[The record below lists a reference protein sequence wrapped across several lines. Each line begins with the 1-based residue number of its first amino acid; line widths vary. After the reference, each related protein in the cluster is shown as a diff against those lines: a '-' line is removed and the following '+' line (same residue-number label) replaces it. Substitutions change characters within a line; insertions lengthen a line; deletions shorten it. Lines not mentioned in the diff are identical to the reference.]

1 MRKIISIVIILIVCF
16 SIFAES
22 LVSGSS
28 FYASL
33 KLIPIL
39 PNFTM
44 YGSLDGVNYN
54 YVASERAPSNNPD
67 STAPNNITSQAD
79 LNYEPIVV
87 YIKVIQF
94 GKVHYMTSGFT
105 LSITATELKLDGTSD
120 LYKTQ
125 PPIIVEDSIWADN
138 NLDVDQD
145 GESDFISALVSAE
158 GSNVVYTVSYPTGI
172 QIPAIFNGNA
182 VGVGGFAFKWLP
194 VETLPTGTY
203 RASVIMTYLVN

>member
-1 MRKIISIVIILIVCF
+1 MRKLIFLFAIIILCS
-16 SIFAES
+16 SIYADP

-39 PNFTM
+39 PSYTM
-44 YGSLDGVNYN
+44 YGSLDGINYN
-54 YVASERAPSNNPD
+54 YVASERASSNNPD
-67 STAPNNITSQAD
+67 SAAPNSITSQAD
-79 LNYEPIVV
+79 LNYEPIIV

-120 LYKTQ
+120 LYKTL
-125 PPIIVEDSIWADN
+125 PPIVVEDSIWADS

-145 GESDFISALVSAE
+145 GESDFISTLVSAE
-158 GSNVVYTVSYPTGI
+158 GSTVVYTVSYPTGI
-172 QIPAIFNGNA
+172 QIPAIFNGDA

-194 VETLPTGTY
+194 VESLPTGSY
-203 RASVIMTYLVN
+203 RASVTMTYLVN